1 MGSARSIGTMQVLNG
16 AGIFLAVGK
25 SLVLANA
32 FGTGRG
38 IEVYFASVTLFSL
51 VDRLTQQGYLA
62 DVFLPVYHQKKLKE
76 GRSAAQGALA
86 VVLNWT
92 LLSFTLISVII
103 WWTSPWLVSWLV
115 PGFEEPDQ
123 RLALQMFRWLIPLI
137 GFTIVSSFLR
147 MQANA
152 ESQFGR
158 PEAITVA
165 QRLVDIVLLIALI
178 GPFGVWAA
186 VVSLWAGNL
195 AGFVGDTVVA
205 YGVGYRHRFTFFQ
218 KGFSAWTSLF
228 DKLPSTL
235 TYTAAT
241 QLFIFVT
248 TAMLSQ
254 LPQGTYAV
262 TRYANQVYS
271 KTNAA
276 LVRPIGVVFFTQVSE
291 ALAGRQ
297 ESVKRIIQVAASR
310 YLAVWGVVFALI
322 AVAGRP
328 LIGALWGSDSFGAEE
343 LDLAFFLLI
352 AYFISMLF
360 DMVLGMQRRM
370 MIATGAAKAQYR
382 IGMGV
387 QLLTAAGAW
396 LLIPAFGVAGLVANL
411 AIDRVVNVGVAGLL
425 LWQWHRLSALFPA
438 RLLGQ
443 WVVCVG
449 SSVLVGYLLAESMQ
463 GLPLLEGRIE
473 QFARGLLLAG
483 VAVLVAGG
491 VAWMLNI
498 YEVREA
504 LRRAGRLARVY
515 KKRITHA

>member
-16 AGIFLAVGK
+16 AGVFLAVGK

-51 VDRLTQQGYLA
+51 VEKLTQQGYLA
-62 DVFLPVYHQKKLKE
+62 DVFLPVYHQKKVNE
-76 GRSAAQGALA
+76 GRGSAQGALA

-92 LLSFTLISVII
+92 LLSFILISAVL
-103 WWTSPWLVSWLV
+103 WWTAPWLVSLIV

-123 RLALQMFRWLIPLI
+123 RLAFQMFRWLIPLTS
-137 GFTIVSSFLR
+137 FTIASSFLR

-165 QRLVDIVLLIALI
+165 QRIVDIVLLIALI

-186 VVSLWAGNL
+186 VISLWAGNL
-195 AGFVGDTVVA
+195 VSFVGDTAVA
-205 YGVGYRHRFTFFQ
+205 YGVGYRHRFTLFQ

-235 TYTAAT
+235 AYTAAT

-262 TRYANQVYS
+262 TRYAHLVYA

-276 LVRPIGVVFFTQVSE
+276 LIRPVGVVFFTQVSE
-291 ALAGRQ
+291 AWVGGQ
-297 ESVKRIIQVAASR
+297 ESVKRILQTAASR
-310 YLAVWGVVFALI
+310 YLAVWGVTI
-322 AVAGRP
+322 AVVVVAGRP

-352 AYFISMLF
+352 AYFTSMLLE
-360 DMVLGMQRRM
+360 MVQGMQRRM

-411 AIDRVVNVGVAGLL
+411 AIDRVVNVVVAGLL
-425 LWQWHRLSALFPA
+425 LWRWHRLSVLFPA
-438 RLLGQ
+438 RLLRR
-443 WVVCVG
+443 WAVCVG
-449 SSVLVGYLLAESMQ
+449 SSVLVGYLLMESVQ
-463 GLPLLEGRIE
+463 SLPLLEGRIE
-473 QFARGLLLAG
+473 QFVRGLLLAS
-483 VAVLVAGG
+483 VAVLMVGG

-504 LRRAGRLARVY
+504 LRRASRLARAY
-515 KKRITHA
+515 KKRIIHA